1 MDFSCLGEA
10 HGMITDL
17 LVDSTLPPNVI
28 GTLRI
33 VADMLSPLLQQ
44 GLHRQ
49 TFSNPLITVF
59 EKTQVQEDQKQV
71 MNQPD
76 LKDDTPLSLK
86 QVSYYVFFTRFITSF
101 FLIFFGIYSMYVK
114 RFSSQASGIFIY

>member
-86 QVSYYVFFTRFITSF
+86 QVS
-101 FLIFFGIYSMYVK
+101 
-114 RFSSQASGIFIY
+114 